1 MAMDSNSVE
10 TASTTILRE
19 IFAEES
25 GEVFAVGFDEGAT
38 EDLIEILME
47 LDEPPRVRLVARE
60 SVLKWVRG
68 DDPINWIHDEVLPET
83 VC

>member
-38 EDLIEILME
+38 EDLI
-47 LDEPPRVRLVARE
+47 
-60 SVLKWVRG
+60 
-68 DDPINWIHDEVLPET
+68 
-83 VC
+83 